1 MKKSAKTKRI
11 QTNNI
16 MSIEEKR
23 DFVKLIRRM
32 PWLYK
37 PILDA
42 LKEYLSLF
50 SNLLDVACGDGY
62 LLELVNF
69 LNPSCRLY
77 GLDVD
82 SFFVNEGRKK
92 YNFQFNLN
100 DVYCLEEKHEIVTCN
115 LALHHF
121 EDPVSLV
128 RKLLDCSTN
137 VLLIS
142 DQVRPATQIDLERR
156 LKRRKLFI
164 GDKEVP
170 FYEKN
175 ERESILEAYSKSEIE
190 EVFSEI
196 KNNNARTRLEFIDS
210 DYYERFVVVIER

>member
-1 MKKSAKTKRI
+1 
-11 QTNNI
+11 